1 MENEKPNYYAI
12 IPANVRYDKRLKPIE
27 RLLYGEITCLAN
39 KEGFCFAS
47 SNYFAKLYDC
57 SRETISRYISNL
69 SRYGYITISLENNYQ
84 RKIFIGC
91 DRNITGGYDRN
102 ITGGYDE
109 TITHNN
115 INNNN
120 INNNRLIDYNS
131 FNLIEIFKEKN
142 IYFDDTIP
150 YLTEKQK
157 KYYELLQDVVTEIYN
172 QPTYRKYINSF
183 DFDDLVNAHER
194 YDKYKTQVKN
204 PCTYMARCIC
214 DTCRK
219 RTTATA

>member
-47 SNYFAKLYDC
+47 SSYFAKLYDC

-84 RKIFIGC
+84 RKIYIGC

-102 ITGGYDE
+102 ITGGYDK

-115 INNNN
+115 INNNI
-120 INNNRLIDYNS
+120 INNNRLIDYNK
-131 FNLIEIFKEKN
+131 FNLQEIFKEKN
-142 IYFDDTIP
+142 IYFDDIDEMMS
-150 YLTEKQK
+150 EKSKRIFLDMQA
-157 KYYELLQDVVTEIYN
+157 VVTEIYH
-172 QPTYRKYINSF
+172 QPTYKKYIN
-183 DFDDLVNAHER
+183 DFD
-194 YDKYKTQVKN
+194 YDDIVDAYEKWQKYKSQVKN
-204 PCTYMARCIC
+204 PYTYMARIIC
-214 DTCRK
+214 DKCRK
-219 RTTATA
+219 RVTA

>member
-39 KEGFCFAS
+39 KEGYCFAS

-91 DRNITGGYDRN
+91 DRNITGGYD
-102 ITGGYDE
+102 E

-120 INNNRLIDYNS
+120 INNNRLIDYNK
-131 FNLIEIFKEKN
+131 FNLQEIFKEKN
-142 IYFDDTIP
+142 IYFDDIGEMMS
-150 YLTEKQK
+150 EKSKRIFLDMQV
-157 KYYELLQDVVTEIYN
+157 VVTEIYN
-172 QPTYRKYINSF
+172 QPTYKKYLN
-183 DFDDLVNAHER
+183 DFNYDDLVDAYER
-194 YDKYKTQVKN
+194 WQTYKSQVKN
-204 PCTYMARCIC
+204 PYTYMARIIC
-214 DTCRK
+214 DKCRK
-219 RTTATA
+219 RITA